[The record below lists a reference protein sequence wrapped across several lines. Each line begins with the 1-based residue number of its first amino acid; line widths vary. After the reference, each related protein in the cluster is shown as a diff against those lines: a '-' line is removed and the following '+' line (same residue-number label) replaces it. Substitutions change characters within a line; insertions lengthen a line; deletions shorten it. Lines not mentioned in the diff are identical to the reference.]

1 MAQYLP
7 LPDGN
12 SVTIREG
19 ETPSDAWKRA
29 LQMYPE
35 SFASKTPEEQPKSG
49 FMPSIKGAISDI
61 KGAGAALAGR
71 TGIMELPA
79 AEKYIAE
86 QEAYKKKTYAP
97 TTKSFTEDPLAN
109 IAELAG
115 GSLPYIAAPLAAGAA
130 LGSAPVA
137 GALGLGAMGSTA
149 LGLGAAGAASAGQF
163 AGSNL
168 IRQTETG
175 KKLGETDLTN
185 AVLAAIPMAALDTI
199 SLRMIPGMGKLFE
212 GAGLSIS
219 KEAARDLAKEGL
231 KKTAADYV
239 LTTGKTMTVE
249 GLTEAGQQ
257 VFERMQAGL
266 NIADPAARAEYF
278 DNFIGGAVLGGILA
292 PVGRRVERGA
302 EQGRFDKQQR
312 EEQKTQADAARVEQ
326 EKLDATTL
334 AQKQTPEYAQQ
345 AQADY
350 LAAEQRQKELK
361 GQFHK
366 APKGETLTED
376 QKQDNRETQQALN
389 EHADVLKEANKEFRQ
404 FRQFLPKEP
413 APVPEAIKD
422 TTQLEQADMFGN
434 LPVPKAP
441 ELDLQGEEIGR
452 TGTAEDVLAR
462 ERQDSLYGARQGEP
476 GQSQIKQAQLQQTFD
491 MYDAT
496 VGNRGKFNA
505 AETTLAE
512 NDPRQQ
518 VRMLEQMV
526 AQFQTQA
533 PTLTLQ
539 QLQTIQPKYAQVVDA
554 LAQAREDV
562 KKLPKPEEQ
571 QIPVVQ
577 KQLTNAETNGDI
589 DAQIALRIKL
599 QDLQSRV
606 VPKTQQQMEMQ
617 PFQATSETR
626 EQFRDRR
633 SKELDDQRAETLA
646 RLDAEYDAAYAEST
660 RKLGES
666 QALQRIAQRPAGAI
680 SASPQFDLFEQ
691 PYPDTGSSAALSE
704 TVSGLTGE
712 PSLMQ
717 QRAATPAGETLPAVP
732 KITPIEQPQPQRGGP
747 APFKLRP
754 RQEGTGEPTTATSL
768 RERVN
773 QLQLREDLS
782 DEAYAFLRR
791 ADAGIGENDLA
802 LGNEASLF
810 TMMDEQLGKIERGE
824 EGVYGE
830 GAPVKRSEITPRGG
844 AGEGAMAEALRE
856 SGAALPSTVTGLPG
870 SVTTPTAAEK
880 VSSSF
885 AGRTYNLSDSER
897 AKALAKVRKEKYEQL
912 VGEGVPKNEA
922 ARRASLIK
930 QEDVAQGVMTSAG
943 PTAVGVRGRAETA
956 PAMNADQ
963 ALKAAIAANPKAA
976 QQGNVQRVAKQLEN
990 RGTLRGESAKAKPL
1004 SLPRELETHLRVKE
1018 ELAQSEKD
1026 IDQMSLFPEKE
1037 VPATALGRAT
1047 PGMFRRF
1054 LDSKIVK
1061 EMREAEARS
1070 KVHKQQAPKVTYYFG
1085 LINELE
1091 AKLNALVTESDLRG
1105 TAKSILKDNDEV
1117 VALLQQYG
1125 KLKADPMFNSILA
1138 MTSVDNEKEIKALT
1152 QDVAVYTKTLA
1163 ELDKQAAEA
1172 KQAIAKRKEQ
1182 IDRLNKMLSG
1192 VAPLETKL
1200 EAVTAQLR
1208 ELQKK
1213 GAAPAPEKTQAYKN
1227 EIASLKRQI
1236 ESKLGFGEIG
1246 YEAPAFVFGQEDAQT
1261 MVMFEAALKKIK
1273 DNRVLVDML
1282 QRQNKKLRQEMSQ
1295 FSKLRTTAENT
1306 QAMLA
1311 DLRST
1316 LQSVSKTQEHIDKI
1330 PAVMDAQKTLW
1341 DLEHSGKDPEVL
1353 KKEIAQAQVD
1363 LRNAIVA
1370 KEEADAASKE
1380 AAKSPSTR
1388 AYEQAAAAVK
1398 KRRASIEVQLTTL
1411 RDQARAQ
1418 RTKEENIRLYGAK
1431 QKTVLPGGI
1440 SVAPIESTTY
1450 AGKVQNQITNAAM
1463 DNIDAIEKEINQL
1476 KQELEDKKQ
1485 EGLPGKPEQMQITRL
1500 ESALQEANEFYNEQL
1515 KTEGIAKSNK
1525 EYAKQILAWP
1535 LKKLKLELGTLENQ
1549 FNALEDKVKAARA
1562 ESLSYFE
1569 KQKAKEAGLVTFA
1582 SLPPGKYP
1590 EISRVKASQLIPSER
1605 NKTPGGARPSP
1616 VFAFKGQGSAFR
1628 QTEILRLKRDS
1639 VAQRIEQV
1647 EALERQDKTAK
1658 ETETQAPQRKASE
1671 RGNVA
1676 PSSVT
1681 RTGPV
1686 TRGVTSNVAKLTES
1700 KRSGRPISSRQQ
1712 QLERLQANI
1721 DAAQIKANE
1730 AAANW
1735 KKATEAYEASKGQPT
1750 QVREDAK
1757 AAYEAA
1763 DNRLEISRSN
1773 LDAAKAL
1780 LEAEDIT
1787 KEQQEKLGAVS
1798 EANQAF
1804 AAATGARPLLSRGPT
1819 KNPSTS
1825 VSVKA
1830 ELKEYFPDLGRVK
1843 IYDTVDA
1850 LVKANPQYKTLIP
1863 SDARGFVD
1871 TAGNKAFLIAE
1882 NIDQGQALGVLL
1894 HEIGAHVGLKSI
1906 LGENQ
1911 YNALV
1916 NVVGVWAKKNDG
1928 SLESRVAKSALARVK
1943 EAETEAKHQDDE
1955 TLAYAIEEAVKAGIK
1970 PSQTKSV
1977 LGTWLGKIANAFRK
1991 LLTKFGMNPE
2001 TLNAQGL
2008 VDMAFGAAQM
2018 EMQPAPTGMSRRM
2031 FLRGAVA
2038 AVGGMKLP
2046 AVKTGLSL
2054 EAKAELF
2061 NATLDAADAW
2071 FNTVVGMAKTP
2082 ALRGM
2087 LKEYSFDIDYD
2098 VFADALYNMDSDVEG
2113 VESLYSHLHWESYG
2127 NGDSTESLL
2136 ALLRSKPDAIEK
2148 LQGAIFDVR
2157 SQLMSMIDKLPK
2169 KENGEI
2175 AENELPEVGEL
2186 LFSRKAD
2193 YKSDD
2198 ALTRL
2203 AKKAVAQ
2210 DKTYKERAGSHIG
2223 LQIEMAAADM
2233 RAAFTKAMNNAVEDP
2248 KTMGSTKLF
2257 RQAIFSITAADQHM
2271 AVTQMSLSNGP
2282 PKMVKDAKGY
2292 YSVNSSMENDA
2303 GQVFDA
2309 VQDIPDSYGDVQAK
2323 MGLASVYMIAQRAL
2337 NKGLKKLD
2345 IGALGIKTEQELID
2359 AMAAANADPKLKA
2372 ALESVRKKYNAY
2384 NRGMIEW
2391 LSSPQVAAISQ
2402 ADAKAYLKDED
2413 YVPYY
2418 RVRAD
2423 GTAELVFGG
2432 EKTLTIGD
2440 IRHQPYLAEL
2450 KGGEAKIMPL
2460 DKSIMRNTMLLV
2472 TKGMNNMAMKNVGYA
2487 MQAAGDGLGPIGK
2500 NGKPTNL
2507 MPINIGKGPDQA
2519 NVIRW
2524 TQEPDPNRENDK
2536 GDRYLRVETNDTLFG
2551 GIPAE
2556 LIIKSL
2562 DGAHLTLPAF
2572 LKWGGIAGDLLRS
2585 GITRTPIY
2593 LARQLFRDPFA
2604 ATATSGLDYGP
2615 FTAIFKANKEFL
2627 KIAAGKSETGAKM
2640 IEKGLLQS
2648 GLFEGDVA
2656 NMSKIALQLAS
2667 GKSQSTIDRLLAGA
2681 DRLALQADAATRT
2694 LIYDNAIKNGLSE
2707 AEADYAVRESMN
2719 FSKRGLSP
2727 TVQYA
2732 SRMIPFFNAQI
2743 QGLSVLVK
2751 AATGNMPSEDVL
2763 KIKRKFA
2770 NNAMMLTGFG
2780 LAYAMAMDDDDYYK
2794 NAKPRDRYSNFFI
2807 PLPGVD
2813 EPLKLPIPYEFGFF
2827 FSAGVAMADAIKGE
2841 VDTPQQLRAIKDMFV
2856 GAIPGASSNFV
2867 PQIVKPLAE
2876 VYANRSFFSGT
2887 PLESSRLEKLAPE
2900 ARYNAHTTEVA
2911 KWMATM
2917 VPGLSPIQIEHIV
2930 SGYLG
2935 QIPLMV
2941 LASTNEMFR
2950 DGKEEPT
2957 RKLSEMPLIGSSF
2970 QRKYGGEEADVVYKL
2985 ANDAMEAKRTFDNY
2999 RKTGK
3004 LEEAKDYLADNRAEI
3019 VVAPMAAQYQKL
3031 MGALRKQEEL
3041 IRNSNASPDAKEKRI
3056 DALNEQRQLQSE
3068 RYLKA
3073 IRRAEAAGGRTTPQ

>member
-1 MAQYLP
+1 MAQSVL
-7 LPDGN
+7 LPDGS
-12 SVTIREG
+12 SVTIRAG
-19 ETPSDAWKRA
+19 ETPQSAYARA
-29 LQMYPE
+29 QQMYPDA
-35 SFASKTPEEQPKSG
+35 FAAKTPEEGPKSG
-49 FMPSIKGAISDI
+49 FMPALKAGVSGIKSDT
-61 KGAGAALAGR
+61 AALLGR
-71 TGIMELPA
+71 TGLMELPA

-86 QEAYKKKTYAP
+86 QEAYKKKTFKP
-97 TTKSFTEDPLAN
+97 TQEGFTEAPIAN
-109 IAELAG
+109 IKELLG
-115 GSLPYIAAPLAAGAA
+115 GSLPYMAAPLAAGAA
-130 LGSAPVA
+130 AAALPLTGLAATAA
-137 GALGLGAMGSTA
+137 GV
-149 LGLGAAGAASAGQF
+149 GAAGLASAGQF
-163 AGSNL
+163 TGSNL
-168 IRQTETG
+168 SRQMQEG
-175 KKLGETDLTN
+175 KKLEETDLG
-185 AVLAAIPMAALDTI
+185 AAALAAIPQAALDTL
-199 SLRMIPGMGKLFE
+199 SLRMLPGVGKILQS
-212 GAGLSIS
+212 AGIS
-219 KEAARDLAKEGL
+219 ASEQVAANYAKEAL
-231 KKTAADYV
+231 KKTAADYF
-239 LTTGKTMTVE
+239 LKTGRTMGVE

-266 NIADPAARAEYF
+266 SITDANARKEYF
-278 DNFIGGAVLGGILA
+278 DSFVGGAVLGGVIA
-292 PVGRRVERGA
+292 PAGRYVERGA

-312 EEQKTQADAARVEQ
+312 EDQKTQADAARVEQ

-334 AQKQTPEYAQQ
+334 ATKQTPEYAQK

-350 LAAEQRQKELK
+350 VAAEQRQKELE
-361 GQFHK
+361 GQIHK
-366 APKGETLTED
+366 ASKGNKLTED
-376 QKQDNRETQQALN
+376 QKQDNRETQQALA
-389 EHADVLKEANKEFRQ
+389 EHATVLKDTNKEYRQ
-404 FRQFLPKEP
+404 YRQFLPKEP
-413 APVPEAIKD
+413 APPLGQD
-422 TTQLEQADMFGN
+422 TTQLQQRDMFGN
-434 LPVPKAP
+434 LPTPKTP
-441 ELDLQGEEIGR
+441 ELDMQGKPVERAAPEAAPEDQGDLQLQIRGLSDYLNRLRDENSKIPATDTDAKIAIGEKYSSIKKMLTEVQKIVPP
-452 TGTAEDVLAR
+452 EVDVNAISTKITDLTKKIAKADTNGDVDISAR
-462 ERQDSLYGARQGEP
+462 YA
-476 GQSQIKQAQLQQTFD
+476 SQIKEL
-491 MYDAT
+491 
-496 VGNRGKFNA
+496 
-505 AETTLAE
+505 
-512 NDPRQQ
+512 
-518 VRMLEQMV
+518 
-526 AQFQTQA
+526 
-533 PTLTLQ
+533 
-539 QLQTIQPKYAQVVDA
+539 
-554 LAQAREDV
+554 
-562 KKLPKPEEQ
+562 
-571 QIPVVQ
+571 Q
-577 KQLTNAETNGDI
+577 KQLEA
-589 DAQIALRIKL
+589 APSAP
-599 QDLQSRV
+599 S
-606 VPKTQQQMEMQ
+606 PQQQFEMQ
-617 PFQATSETR
+617 PFQSTVTGDRQLAIRPQYAANLNLGVEEQEADIAAQQALAEEQYRGLGR
-626 EQFRDRR
+626 EQDRAF
-633 SKELDDQRAETLA
+633 KVGLEA
-646 RLDAEYDAAYAEST
+646 
-660 RKLGES
+660 KG
-666 QALQRIAQRPAGAI
+666 LQRIGERPVGGV
-680 SASPQFDLFEQ
+680 SSMQQFDMFEQ
-691 PYPDTGSSAALSE
+691 PYPDTGLSPALSE
-704 TVSGLTGE
+704 TVSSLTGA
-712 PSLMQ
+712 PSLKQ

-732 KITPIEQPQPQRGGP
+732 EIKPEEPPTPQRGGP

-754 RQEGTGEPTTATSL
+754 SQENVKAPATATSL

-791 ADAGIGENDLA
+791 ADASIGENDLA

-830 GAPVKRSEITPRGG
+830 GAPAKRAEITPRGG
-844 AGEGAMAEALRE
+844 EGTGAMAEALRE

-880 VSSSF
+880 VKSGF
-885 AGRTYNLSDSER
+885 AGKTYNLSDSER

-930 QEDVAQGVMTSAG
+930 QEDVAQGVMTGAG
-943 PTAVGVRGRAETA
+943 PTAVSVRGRAEAT

-976 QQGNVQRVAKQLEN
+976 QQVNVQRAARQLEN
-990 RGTLRGESAKAKPL
+990 IGTMRGPSAKAKPL

-1018 ELAQSEKD
+1018 ELAQSEKN
-1026 IDQMSLFPEKE
+1026 IDQMPLFPEKE

-1061 EMREAEARS
+1061 EMREAEART

-1125 KLKADPMFNSILA
+1125 KLKADPMFSSILA

-1172 KQAIAKRKEQ
+1172 KQAVAKRKEQ

-1192 VAPLETKL
+1192 IAPLETKL
-1200 EAVTAQLR
+1200 EAATAQLG

-1213 GAAPAPEKTQAYKN
+1213 GAAPAPEKTQEYKN

-1246 YEAPAFVFGQEDAQT
+1246 YEAPAFVFGQEDTQT
-1261 MVMFEAALKKIK
+1261 MAMFEAALKKIK
-1273 DNRVLVDML
+1273 DNRVLVDTL

-1311 DLRST
+1311 DLSST
-1316 LQSVSKTQEHIDKI
+1316 LNSVSKTQDNIDKI

-1341 DLEHSGKDPEVL
+1341 DLERSGKDPEVL

-1363 LRNAIVA
+1363 LRNAVVA

-1380 AAKSPSTR
+1380 AAKSPSTK

-1398 KRRASIEVQLTTL
+1398 KRRAGIEAQLATL

-1418 RTKEENIRLYGAK
+1418 RTKEENVRLYGAK
-1431 QKTVLPGGI
+1431 QKTALPGGI
-1440 SVAPIESTTY
+1440 SVAPITSTTY

-1463 DNIDAIEKEINQL
+1463 DNIDAIEKEINEL
-1476 KQELEDKKQ
+1476 KQELEDKQK
-1485 EGLPGKPEQMQITRL
+1485 EGLPGKPQQMQITRL
-1500 ESALQEANEFYNEQL
+1500 EAALQEANEFYNEQL

-1549 FNALEDKVKAARA
+1549 ANALEDKVKAARA
-1562 ESLSYFE
+1562 KSLSHFE

-1590 EISRVKASQLIPSER
+1590 EVSKVKVSQLIPSER

-1616 VFAFKGQGSAFR
+1616 VFAFKGQGAAFR

-1647 EALERQDKTAK
+1647 EALDRQGKTAE

-1730 AAANW
+1730 AAANL
-1735 KKATEAYEASKGQPT
+1735 KKTAEAYEATKGQPA

-1763 DNRLEISRSN
+1763 DSRLETSRGN

-1787 KEQQEKLGAVS
+1787 KNQREKLGPVS
-1798 EANQAF
+1798 ESTQEF

-1825 VSVKA
+1825 ASVKA

-1977 LGTWLGKIANAFRK
+1977 LGTWLGRIANAFRK

-2098 VFADALYNMDSDVEG
+2098 VFAEALYNMDSDVEG

-2233 RAAFTKAMNNAVEDP
+2233 RAGVIKALNNAVEDP

-2257 RQAIFSITAADQHM
+2257 RQAIFSITAADQAM
-2271 AVTQMSLSNGP
+2271 STTQMSLSVGP

-2309 VQDIPDSYGDVQAK
+2309 VQDIPDSYGNAEAK
-2323 MGLASVYMIAQRAL
+2323 MGLASIYMIAQRAL

-2345 IGALGIKTEQELID
+2345 LGALGIKTEQELID

-2372 ALESVRKKYNAY
+2372 ALENVRKKYNAY

-2507 MPINIGKGPDQA
+2507 MPINVGKGPDQA

-2524 TQEPDPNRENDK
+2524 TQEPDPNKPDDK
-2536 GDRYLRVETNDTLFG
+2536 GDRWLRVETNDTLFG

-2615 FTAIFKANKEFL
+2615 ITAIFKANKEFL

-2648 GLFEGDVA
+2648 GLFEGDIT

-2667 GKSQSTIDRLLAGA
+2667 GKSQGVIDRVLAGA

-2732 SRMIPFFNAQI
+2732 SRLIPFFNAQI

-2780 LAYAMAMDDDDYYK
+2780 LAYAMAMDDDEYYK
-2794 NAKPRDRYSNFFI
+2794 NAKPKDRYSNFFV

-2827 FSAGVAMADAIKGE
+2827 FSAGVALADSIKGE

-2856 GAIPGASSNFV
+2856 GAIPGASGNFV

-2876 VYANRSFFSGT
+2876 VYANRNFFSGT
-2887 PLESSRLEKLAPE
+2887 PLESARLEKLNPE

-2970 QRKYGGEEADVVYKL
+2970 QRKYGGEDADVVYKL
-2985 ANDAMEAKRTFDNY
+2985 ANDAMEAKRTFENY

-3004 LEEAKDYLADNRAEI
+3004 LEDAKEFLADNRAEI
-3019 VVAPMAAQYQKL
+3019 MVAPMAAQYQKL
-3031 MGALRKQEEL
+3031 MGALRKQEEI
-3041 IRNSNASPDAKEKRI
+3041 IRGSNMPPDAKEKRI

-3073 IRRAEAAGGRTTPQ
+3073 IRRAEAASGRTTPQ

>member
-49 FMPSIKGAISDI
+49 FMPALK
-61 KGAGAALAGR
+61 AGFSSLKEDVAGLAGR
-71 TGIMELPA
+71 AGIMDLPE
-79 AEKYIAE
+79 AEQYIAK
-86 QEAYKKKTYAP
+86 QKAYQKKTFAP
-97 TTKSFTEDPLAN
+97 TQEGFLEAPFTK
-109 IAELAG
+109 IGELAG
-115 GSLPYIAAPLAAGAA
+115 GSLPYMVAPVLAGVAAPAASALGAGAGLA
-130 LGSAPVA
+130 TAA
-137 GALGLGAMGSTA
+137 GLGATA
-149 LGLGAAGAASAGQF
+149 LTSAGQF
-163 AGSNL
+163 TGSN
-168 IRQTETG
+168 ITRQMDTG
-175 KKLGETDLTN
+175 KKLGETDLG
-185 AVLAAIPMAALDTI
+185 AAALAAIPQAALDTI
-199 SLRMIPGMGKLFE
+199 SLRMIPGMGRLFE
-212 GAGLSIS
+212 GAGLNIS

-231 KKTAADYV
+231 KKTAADYA
-239 LTTGKTMTVE
+239 LATGKTMGVE

-266 NIADPAARAEYF
+266 NITDASARAEYF
-278 DNFIGGAVLGGILA
+278 DNFLGGAVLGGILA
-292 PVGRRVERGA
+292 PVGRRAERGA

-312 EEQKTQADAARVEQ
+312 EEQKAQADAARVEQ

-345 AQADY
+345 AEKAYRD
-350 LAAEQRQKELK
+350 AEAYKVSLQEKI
-361 GQFHK
+361 HK
-366 APKGETLTED
+366 APKGQKLSED

-389 EHADVLKEANKEFRQ
+389 EHADVLKEANREYRQ

-413 APVPEAIKD
+413 APPLGED
-422 TTQLEQADMFGN
+422 TTQFQQRDMFGN

-441 ELDLQGEEIGR
+441 ELDLQGQP
-452 TGTAEDVLAR
+452 L
-462 ERQDSLYGARQGEP
+462 ERAAPEAAPQE
-476 GQSQIKQAQLQQTFD
+476 QT
-491 MYDAT
+491 
-496 VGNRGKFNA
+496 
-505 AETTLAE
+505 
-512 NDPRQQ
+512 DPRQQ

-539 QLQTIQPKYAQVVDA
+539 QLQTIQPKYAQAVDA

-577 KQLTNAETNGDI
+577 KQLANAETNGDI

-606 VPKTQQQMEMQ
+606 VPQTQQEFEMQ
-617 PFQATSETR
+617 PFQSTVTGDRQLAIRPQYAANLNLGVEEQEADIAAQQAQAEEQYRAQGR
-626 EQFRDRR
+626 EQDRAI
-633 SKELDDQRAETLA
+633 KVGMEA
-646 RLDAEYDAAYAEST
+646 
-660 RKLGES
+660 KG
-666 QALQRIAQRPAGAI
+666 LQRIGERPVGGV
-680 SASPQFDLFEQ
+680 SSMQQFDMFEQ
-691 PYPDTGSSAALSE
+691 PYPYTGSSAALSE

-717 QRAATPAGETLPAVP
+717 QRAATPAGETLPAAPEIKPV
-732 KITPIEQPQPQRGGP
+732 EQPQPQRGGP

-754 RQEGTGEPTTATSL
+754 GQESTKQPLTAAAL
-768 RERVN
+768 RDRVN

-791 ADAGIGENDLA
+791 ADASIGENDLA

-810 TMMDEQLGKIERGE
+810 TMLDEQLGKIERGE

-830 GAPVKRSEITPRGG
+830 GAPAKRAETTPRGG
-844 AGEGAMAEALRE
+844 EGTGAMAEALRE

-880 VSSSF
+880 VESGF
-885 AGRTYNLSDSER
+885 AGKTYNLSDSER
-897 AKALAKVRKEKYEQL
+897 AKALAKVKKEKYEQL

-930 QEDVAQGVMTSAG
+930 QEDVAQGVMTGAG
-943 PTAVGVRGRAETA
+943 PTAVNVRGRAEIT

-976 QQGNVQRVAKQLEN
+976 QQANVQRAAKQLEN
-990 RGTLRGESAKAKPL
+990 IGTMRGPSAKAKPL

-1018 ELAQSEKD
+1018 ELAQSEKN

-1054 LDSKIVK
+1054 LDSKVVK
-1061 EMREAEARS
+1061 EMREAEART

-1105 TAKSILKDNDEV
+1105 TAKSILKDNDDV

-1125 KLKADPMFNSILA
+1125 KFKTDPMFRTILA
-1138 MTSVDNEKEIKALT
+1138 MTSVNNEKEIKALE

-1163 ELDKQAAEA
+1163 ELDKQSNAA
-1172 KQAIAKRKEQ
+1172 KQSVALRREQ
-1182 IDRLNKMLSG
+1182 IEKLNRVLLG
-1192 VAPLETKL
+1192 IAPLETKL
-1200 EAVTAQLR
+1200 EAATAQLR
-1208 ELQKK
+1208 ELQKELK
-1213 GAAPAPEKTQAYKN
+1213 KEGATPAPEKTQEYKN

-1246 YEAPAFVFGQEDAQT
+1246 YEAPAFVFGQEDTQT

-1273 DNRVLVDML
+1273 DNRVLVDTL
-1282 QRQNKKLRQEMSQ
+1282 QRQNKKLRQELSQ

-1311 DLRST
+1311 DLSST
-1316 LQSVSKTQEHIDKI
+1316 LKSVSKTQDNIDKI

-1341 DLEHSGKDPEVL
+1341 DLEHSGKDPAVL
-1353 KKEIAQAQVD
+1353 RTEIAQAQVD

-1380 AAKSPSTR
+1380 AAKSPSTK
-1388 AYEQAAAAVK
+1388 AYEQASAAFK
-1398 KRRASIEVQLTTL
+1398 KRRPSIDAELAKL

-1418 RTKEENIRLYGAK
+1418 RTKEENVRLYGAK
-1431 QKTVLPGGI
+1431 QKTALPGGI
-1440 SVAPIESTTY
+1440 SVAPITSTTY

-1485 EGLPGKPEQMQITRL
+1485 EGLPGKPEQMQIARL

-1562 ESLSYFE
+1562 ESLAYFE
-1569 KQKAKEAGLVTFA
+1569 KQKTKEAGLVTFA

-1590 EISRVKASQLIPSER
+1590 EIGKVKVSQLLPSER
-1605 NKTPGGARPSP
+1605 NKTPGGARSSP

-1647 EALERQDKTAK
+1647 EALERQGKTA
-1658 ETETQAPQRKASE
+1658 EETQTKAPQRKASE
-1671 RGNVA
+1671 RANVA

-1730 AAANW
+1730 AAINW
-1735 KKATEAYEASKGQPT
+1735 KKATEAYEASKGQPA

-1780 LEAEDIT
+1780 LESEDIT

-1798 EANQAF
+1798 EATQTFENVTNERLDSSESNPIPKKTPAVLSPTVKKTAKESPKLSQQDIDDAV
-1804 AAATGARPLLSRGPT
+1804 AAKGRQIDKKYGTEMDTSSPYHGKTYAEAARIAAEKARNPLSKKLFDILAEVLDNAYSDDMHGRVYVTSKKGIEKAADGKERPVAGHY
-1819 KNPSTS
+1819 NPSQNYVLTIS
-1825 VSVKA
+1825 
-1830 ELKEYFPDLGRVK
+1830 
-1843 IYDTVDA
+1843 
-1850 LVKANPQYKTLIP
+1850 
-1863 SDARGFVD
+1863 
-1871 TAGNKAFLIAE
+1871 TAGSPHATRI
-1882 NIDQGQALGVLL
+1882 LL
-1894 HEIGAHVGLKSI
+1894 HELLHAATSRGLYTNNAFNARVEHLKNTVEKW
-1906 LGENQ
+1906 LQTPEGKKYFRANKV
-1911 YNALV
+1911 ALV
-1916 NVVGVWAKKNDG
+1916 GFSNKGVYGLTNTHEF
-1928 SLESRVAKSALARVK
+1928 L
-1943 EAETEAKHQDDE
+1943 AETFSHKGFQDLLDQIPSE
-1955 TLAYAIEEAVKAGIK
+1955 T
-1970 PSQTKSV
+1970 PNKSV
-1977 LGTWLGKIANAFRK
+1977 LSR
-1991 LLTKFGMNPE
+1991 
-2001 TLNAQGL
+2001 L
-2008 VDMAFGAAQM
+2008 V
-2018 EMQPAPTGMSRRM
+2018 
-2031 FLRGAVA
+2031 
-2038 AVGGMKLP
+2038 
-2046 AVKTGLSL
+2046 
-2054 EAKAELF
+2054 
-2061 NATLDAADAW
+2061 
-2071 FNTVVGMAKTP
+2071 
-2082 ALRGM
+2082 
-2087 LKEYSFDIDYD
+2087 D
-2098 VFADALYNMDSDVEG
+2098 VFAGFFRFSKPKERSLLNDALEI
-2113 VESLYSHLHWESYG
+2113 
-2127 NGDSTESLL
+2127 TEE
-2136 ALLRSKPDAIEK
+2136 A
-2148 LQGAIFDVR
+2148 F
-2157 SQLMSMIDKLPK
+2157 
-2169 KENGEI
+2169 
-2175 AENELPEVGEL
+2175 AENKPLNEMQRWQKTRETNEVL
-2186 LFSRKAD
+2186 NAPD
-2193 YKSDD
+2193 YMSDD
-2198 ALTRL
+2198 DLSKL
-2203 AKKAVAQ
+2203 AKDVVAQ
-2210 DKTYKERAGSHIG
+2210 DKTFKERAGSHIG
-2223 LQIEMAAADM
+2223 LQFEMATADM

-2257 RQAIFSITAADQHM
+2257 RQAIFSITAADQAM
-2271 AVTQMSLSNGP
+2271 STTQMSLTTGP
-2282 PKMVKDAKGY
+2282 PKMRKDEKGY
-2292 YSVNSSMENDA
+2292 YKVVSSMENDA
-2303 GQVFDA
+2303 GQIFDA
-2309 VQDIPDSYGDVQAK
+2309 VQDVPDSYGNAEAK
-2323 MGLASVYMIAQRAL
+2323 TGIAAMYMIAQRAL

-2345 IGALGIKTEQELID
+2345 LGALGVTEEKVQA
-2359 AMAAANADPKLKA
+2359 AMAAADADPKLKA
-2372 ALESVRKKYNAY
+2372 ALENVRKKYNAY

-2440 IRHQPYLAEL
+2440 IRHQPFLAEL

-2507 MPINIGKGPDQA
+2507 MPINVGKGPDQA

-2536 GDRYLRVETNDTLFG
+2536 GDRWLRVETNGTLFG

-2585 GITRTPIY
+2585 GITRNPIY
-2593 LARQLFRDPFA
+2593 LAGQLFRDPFA
-2604 ATATSGLDYGP
+2604 ATATSGLDYSP
-2615 FTAIFKANKEFL
+2615 ITAIFKAGKEFL
-2627 KIAAGKSETGAKM
+2627 KITAGKSETGAKL
-2640 IEKGLLQS
+2640 IESGLQQS
-2648 GLFEGDVA
+2648 GLFEGDAA

-2667 GKSQSTIDRLLAGA
+2667 GKSQGVIDRLLAGA

-2707 AEADYAVRESMN
+2707 AEADHSVRESMN

-2751 AATGNMPSEDVL
+2751 AATGNMPAEDVL

-2780 LAYAMAMDDDDYYK
+2780 LAYAMAMDDDEYYK
-2794 NAKPRDRYSNFFI
+2794 NAKPRDRYTKFFI

-2867 PQIVKPLAE
+2867 PQLVKPLAE
-2876 VYANRSFFSGT
+2876 VYANKSFFSGT
-2887 PLESSRLEKLAPE
+2887 PLESARLEKLKPE

-2950 DGKEEPT
+2950 EDKEEPT

-2970 QRKYGGEEADVVYKL
+2970 QRKYGGEDADVVYKL
-2985 ANDAMEAKRTFDNY
+2985 ANDAMEAKRTFDDY
-2999 RKTGK
+2999 RKKGK
-3004 LEEAKDYLADNRAEI
+3004 LEDAKEFLADNRAEI
-3019 VVAPMAAQYQKL
+3019 MVAPLAMQYQKF
-3031 MGALRKQEEL
+3031 MGALRTQEDI

-3056 DALNEQRQLQSE
+3056 DALNAQRQLQSE